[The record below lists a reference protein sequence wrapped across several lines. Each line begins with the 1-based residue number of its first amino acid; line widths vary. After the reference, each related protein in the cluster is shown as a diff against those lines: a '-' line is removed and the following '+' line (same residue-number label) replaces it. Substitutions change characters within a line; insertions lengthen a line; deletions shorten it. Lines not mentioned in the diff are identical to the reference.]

1 MADIASGMHKKST
14 RDTVRKQHKEAG
26 SDKRKVSLGGF
37 FAQFR
42 KSPKKHEDNAEPE
55 DNHSGDESKRRQAV
69 RKPFEEF
76 SSPFIRKE
84 DQYAIYNG
92 LDSAMEKYNEGVQ
105 SSMQDLLDP
114 IVDELDARSRG
125 LDTHGRRIKR
135 QGIPTQAEINEL
147 EALNSLMSKPM
158 DQDELEVESTRSNG
172 TTVIERYNMKRVIT
186 AYKDLQARKQAEI
199 ESLELEIS
207 TLDTE
212 LEQAYKDV
220 SNENLPA
227 LKRAL
232 EQWESDQAKFKE
244 ASQAAKDLLA
254 EEFDR
259 AKAEEKSAAVEMN
272 RKISAFMKEL

>member
-1 MADIASGMHKKST
+1 MT
-14 RDTVRKQHKEAG
+14 KQHKEAG

-42 KSPKKHEDNAEPE
+42 KPQKKHEDDAESE
-55 DNHSGDESKRRQAV
+55 DDHSGNESKQRQAAK
-69 RKPFEEF
+69 RPFEEF
-76 SSPFIRKE
+76 SSPLVRKE
-84 DQYAIYNG
+84 DQCAIYDG
-92 LDSAMEKYNEGVQ
+92 LDSALEEYNDGVQ

-114 IVDELDARSRG
+114 VVDELDARSRG
-125 LDTHGRRIKR
+125 FDTHRRRIKR
-135 QGIPTQAEINEL
+135 QGIPTHAEIDAL
-147 EALNSLMSKPM
+147 EAQNSLMSKPM
-158 DQDELEVESTRSNG
+158 DQDDFEVESTRSNG
-172 TTVIERYNMKRVIT
+172 TKVIERYNMKRVIT
-186 AYKDLQARKQAEI
+186 AYRDLHARKRAEI

-220 SNENLPA
+220 SNENLPT
-227 LKRAL
+227 LKRAQG
-232 EQWESDQAKFKE
+232 QWESNQAKFKE